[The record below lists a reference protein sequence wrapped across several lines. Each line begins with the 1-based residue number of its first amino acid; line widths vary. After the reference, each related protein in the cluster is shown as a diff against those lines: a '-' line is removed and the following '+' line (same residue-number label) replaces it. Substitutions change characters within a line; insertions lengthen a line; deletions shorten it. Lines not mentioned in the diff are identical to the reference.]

1 VFGGGGVTGVAWAVG
16 ILIGLADAGVD
27 LSKPD
32 LVVGTSAGAVVGSV
46 LASGADLTKRYDDQ
60 LSSVN
65 SEIAA
70 RLGARVMLQYG
81 WAMVRS
87 RDPKRFRARI
97 GRMAVAA
104 ATGSEAER
112 RAVIEDRLALYDWP
126 ECRLLVTAVEARS
139 GEFVAFDSDSGV
151 PLVDAVAA
159 SCAVPGV
166 WPPVAING
174 RHWIDGGM
182 RSAANADLAAGYERV
197 VVIAPVV
204 AGGGHVTSVAAQ
216 VGELRRQSR
225 VALVAPDRLARHA
238 IGRNV
243 LDPARRAPAAR
254 AGRAQAAALAETVAE
269 VWAD

>member
-104 ATGSEAER
+104 ATAPEAER
-112 RAVIEDRLALYDWP
+112 RAVIEERLALYDWP
-126 ECRLLVTAVEARS
+126 ERRLLVTAVDARS

-216 VGELRRQSR
+216 VGELRRHSR
-225 VALVAPDRLARHA
+225 VALVAPDRLARRA

-254 AGRAQAAALAETVAE
+254 AGRAQAVALAETVAE